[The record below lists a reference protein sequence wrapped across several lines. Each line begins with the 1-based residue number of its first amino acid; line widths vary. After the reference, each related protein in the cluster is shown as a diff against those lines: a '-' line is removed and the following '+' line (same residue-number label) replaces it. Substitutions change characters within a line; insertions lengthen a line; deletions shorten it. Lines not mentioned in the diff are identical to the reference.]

1 MFVIHSP
8 LALAALHTA
17 ASLIGLMIGLFVLR
31 DLLASRRPAGL
42 AILFLAIMAV
52 ANLSGFLFPSRHI
65 GVGHVSGVI
74 SVAAL
79 AVAIVACAM
88 RCVGAGLRSTPL
100 GVVTLLYC
108 DALIAVFM
116 VFVRVPFL
124 HQAGQGSVLGIQLLV
139 LGIFVGLGLRAVA
152 SFHPDGGNDPDL
164 ITIWRGGRPF
174 DT

>member
-8 LALAALHTA
+8 PALAVFHTA

-52 ANLSGFLFPSRHI
+52 ANLAGFLCPSRHI

-79 AVAIVACAM
+79 AVAILACAM
-88 RCVGAGLRSTPL
+88 RWAGAWASVYAL
-100 GVVTLLYC
+100 GVVT
-108 DALIAVFM
+108 AI
-116 VFVRVPFL
+116 P
-124 HQAGQGSVLGIQLLV
+124 
-139 LGIFVGLGLRAVA
+139 
-152 SFHPDGGNDPDL
+152 
-164 ITIWRGGRPF
+164 
-174 DT
+174 